1 MLPSSPGPGGSTS
14 NWKSVRSSGNP
25 AATFSA
31 TSAPDHIAGDAIFCD
46 WSARDLQVNELPMG
60 SGPAK
65 SKDGAITLGPLLV
78 TPDEIKPA
86 APAKS
91 SRCR

>member
-1 MLPSSPGPGGSTS
+1 LAGQVLGLGRDIPPGKAG
-14 NWKSVRSSGNP
+14 
-25 AATFSA
+25 
-31 TSAPDHIAGDAIFCD
+31 DHIAGYAIFCD

-60 SGPAK
+60 AGPAK

-78 TPDEIKPA
+78 TPDEIETRR
-86 APAKS
+86 APAKD